1 MKPKTF
7 ASLVQK
13 YGRCVRSFDELGE
26 AILLVTKELYKKYEA
41 LFAARGEVDAEDP
54 VQTEEVE
61 DELQERRGQDVSS
74 AAGTLFQ
81 DRRSQKF
88 MGAVKARDNQYL
100 LNFIVTKQCRRIIWN
115 EFFDNARK
123 RRHFLF
129 FLSHDAELI
138 YLQGNSSCPHCQAH
152 DVVIIARLVNSLLTP
167 CGLQL

>member
-41 LFAARGEVDAEDP
+41 LFAAREEVDAEGP
-54 VQTEEVE
+54 IENEEVQ
-61 DELQERRGQDVSS
+61 DELQERRGHDVSP
-74 AAGTLFQ
+74 AASTLFQ
-81 DRRSQKF
+81 DRCSQKF
-88 MGAVKARDNQYL
+88 KSAVRARDNQYL

-129 FLSHDAELI
+129 FFVL
-138 YLQGNSSCPHCQAH
+138 
-152 DVVIIARLVNSLLTP
+152 
-167 CGLQL
+167 